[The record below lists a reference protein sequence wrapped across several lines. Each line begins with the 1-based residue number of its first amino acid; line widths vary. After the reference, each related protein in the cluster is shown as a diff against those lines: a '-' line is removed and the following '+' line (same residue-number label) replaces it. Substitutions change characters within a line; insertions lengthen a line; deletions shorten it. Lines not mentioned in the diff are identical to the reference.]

1 MRISRHARF
10 TLSLRQTLVLAK
22 IHPSLGSVSI
32 VSVAAIGPPSN
43 KLSQFS
49 IRQNRENLIRV
60 SALGEFQFGYKA
72 RATVLLSFKTSV
84 KRETRAMA
92 RRRAGGHTSITTAS
106 LLSLSLSLSG
116 LVGSFESL
124 QNSKSGWQ
132 SVKVFEIQLEL
143 DCLDKPRA
151 NIEMRDLTVF

>member
-1 MRISRHARF
+1 M
-10 TLSLRQTLVLAK
+10 
-22 IHPSLGSVSI
+22 
-32 VSVAAIGPPSN
+32 SVAAIGPPSN

-84 KRETRAMA
+84 KLA
-92 RRRAGGHTSITTAS
+92 RWQGGGHTSITTAS

-124 QNSKSGWQ
+124 QNSKLG
-132 SVKVFEIQLEL
+132 
-143 DCLDKPRA
+143 
-151 NIEMRDLTVF
+151 